1 MDVEKVIS
9 NIKMIECPAD
19 KLKENITAACK
30 VPGMDGDPVVI
41 IDRNEKMDKIGLQA
55 YNVHI
60 ISGEAPEIITMV
72 REGSD
77 GYVATVEEAFIRY

>member
-1 MDVEKVIS
+1 MDVEKVIG
-9 NIKMIECPAD
+9 NIKMIDCPVD

-30 VPGMDGDPVVI
+30 VPGMAGEPVVVV
-41 IDRNEKMDKIGLQA
+41 DRNEKMDKVGLQA

-60 ISGEAPEIITMV
+60 MNGEAPKIVAMV

-77 GYVATVEEAFIRY
+77 GYVSTVEDAFLEY